1 MNIIFFGTPKFASEI
16 LNEISKKNN
25 VVAIVTSVDRK
36 KGRGKKIQYT
46 DVKKIGLELN
56 IPVLQPEN
64 LKEKSFIENLKKINA
79 DLFLVIAFRK
89 IPKEVWS
96 IPNKGTINLH
106 TSLLPD
112 YRGAAPI
119 NWTLIN
125 GDKSTGI
132 STFYINEEIDQGDI
146 ILQKSI
152 NLDKDTTAA
161 QLHQKMILESIIL
174 INNTLSKTQDGLI
187 EKTTQND
194 NSDLRKAPKISK
206 ELLKIDFDKD
216 IYSVHNLIR
225 GLSPFLENNELLS
238 GVEICPSAWFYL
250 NNRRIKVQ
258 KTLITEI
265 KNSKSKIDTDNKSY
279 LHINFRD
286 KALSIEIIQPEGKK
300 SMDIMSFLQGNSI
313 KDSDIIS

>member
-1 MNIIFFGTPKFASEI
+1 MNIVFFGTPKFASEI
-16 LNEISKKNN
+16 LKEISKKNN
-25 VVAIVTSVDRK
+25 VVAIVTSIDSK
-36 KGRGKKIQYT
+36 KGRGKKIQHT

-64 LKEKSFIENLKKINA
+64 LKEAIFIKNLKNINA

-89 IPKEVWS
+89 LPKEVWS
-96 IPNKGTINLH
+96 IPKKGTINLH

-132 STFYINEEIDQGDI
+132 SSFFINEEIDKGDI

-152 NLDKDTTAA
+152 ALNEDTTAA

-174 INNTLSKTQDGLI
+174 INNTLSKTKDGLI
-187 EKTTQND
+187 KKTIQND
-194 NSDLRKAPKISK
+194 NSDLRKAPKIDK

-216 IYSVHNLIR
+216 IGSVHNLIR
-225 GLSPFLENNELLS
+225 GLSPYLKNKELLS

-250 NNRRIKVQ
+250 NNKRIKVQ

-265 KNSKSKIDTDNKSY
+265 KNSMSKIDTDNKSY
-279 LHINFRD
+279 MHINFKD
-286 KALSIEIIQPEGKK
+286 KALSLEMIQPEGKK
-300 SMDIMSFLQGNSI
+300 PMDIRSFLQGNRI
-313 KDSDIIS
+313 DKSDIIS

>member
-25 VVAIVTSVDRK
+25 VVAIVTSVDSK

-46 DVKKIGLELN
+46 DVKKVGLELK
-56 IPVLQPEN
+56 IPVFQPEN
-64 LKEKSFIENLKKINA
+64 LKEATFIKNLKNINA

-132 STFYINEEIDQGDI
+132 STFYINEKIDQGDI

-152 NLDKDTTAA
+152 ALDKDTTAA

-187 EKTTQND
+187 EKTIQND

-225 GLSPFLENNELLS
+225 GLSPFLENNELLP

-250 NNRRIKVQ
+250 NNKRIKVQ

-265 KNSKSKIDTDNKSY
+265 KNSKSKIDTDNKNY
-279 LHINFRD
+279 LHINFKD
-286 KALSIEIIQPEGKK
+286 KALSLEIIQPEGKK

-313 KDSDIIS
+313 VDSDIIS

>member
-16 LNEISKKNN
+16 LKEISKKNN
-25 VVAIVTSVDRK
+25 VVAIVTSVDSK

-46 DVKKIGLELN
+46 DVKKVGLELK
-56 IPVLQPEN
+56 IPVFQPEN
-64 LKEKSFIENLKKINA
+64 LKEATFIKNLKNINA

-89 IPKEVWS
+89 LPKEVWS

-132 STFYINEEIDQGDI
+132 STFYINEKIDQGDI

-152 NLDKDTTAA
+152 ALDKDTTAA

-194 NSDLRKAPKISK
+194 NSDLRKAPKIKK

-225 GLSPFLENNELLS
+225 GLSPFLENKELLS

-250 NNRRIKVQ
+250 NNKRIKVQ

-265 KNSKSKIDTDNKSY
+265 KNSKSKIDTDNKNY
-279 LHINFRD
+279 LHINFKD
-286 KALSIEIIQPEGKK
+286 KALSLEIIQPEGKK

-313 KDSDIIS
+313 DDSDIIS